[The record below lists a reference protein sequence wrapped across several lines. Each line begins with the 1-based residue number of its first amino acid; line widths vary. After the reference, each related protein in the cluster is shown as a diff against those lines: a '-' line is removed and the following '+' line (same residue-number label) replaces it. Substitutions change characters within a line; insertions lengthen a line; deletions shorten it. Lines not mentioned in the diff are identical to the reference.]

1 LSWLAECCR
10 LVRSFV
16 IAGGAAGFA
25 VHQTVLANANVER
38 GLAEAAIFVALTL
51 GFGHFTLC
59 AAVFSLAGSG
69 GHRRNVSAR
78 RLDGERAV
86 GNVDACRAVHA
97 TVRFRQSTT
106 LPVGKLKP
114 YLESD
119 REELELD
126 R

>member
-1 LSWLAECCR
+1 MWCELAGR
-10 LVRSFV
+10 MLPLVRSFV

-25 VHQTVLANANVER
+25 VHQTVLANPNVER

-78 RLDGERAV
+78 GLSGKRAV
-86 GNVDACRAVHA
+86 GNVAAFVKGLSRN
-97 TVRFRQSTT
+97 
-106 LPVGKLKP
+106 
-114 YLESD
+114 
-119 REELELD
+119 ELLIFNCCLLIGNN
-126 R
+126 